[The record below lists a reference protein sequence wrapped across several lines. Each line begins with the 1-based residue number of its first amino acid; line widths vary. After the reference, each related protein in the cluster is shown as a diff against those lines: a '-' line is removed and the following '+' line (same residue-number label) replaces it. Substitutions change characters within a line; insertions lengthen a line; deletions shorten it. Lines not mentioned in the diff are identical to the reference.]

1 MLGVFVGE
9 NEAYRQTFRRAKS
22 ILLIG
27 SCLEKFHASSDIYFG
42 LFRLMFAAHL
52 DCRVSVQGL
61 SYSSD
66 TFCTVLKISKDSSVT
81 VPEVLPVIFRLVK
94 LNIQFEIAA
103 RTSENAAAHTAA
115 NEATAHTCEHSP
127 PASLPNRSAYTAAQR
142 RLSASELS
150 DMNCTTVQGVFHLYD
165 EIMLFRGLCMGDEVV
180 ETLVSL
186 IFLVDDH
193 TLREGEEG
201 SGGISFRSSVFCTFV
216 PVKPVN

>member
-9 NEAYRQTFRRAKS
+9 NEAYRQAFRRAKS

-52 DCRVSVQGL
+52 NCRVSVQGL

-66 TFCTVLKISKDSSVT
+66 TFCTFLKISKDSSVT
-81 VPEVLPVIFRLVK
+81 FPEVLPVIFRLVK

-127 PASLPNRSAYTAAQR
+127 PPASLPNRAAFTASQR

-150 DMNCTTVQGVFHLYD
+150 DMNCTTVQGVKHLYE
-165 EIMLFRGLCMGDEVV
+165 EIMPFRGLCMGDEVV

-201 SGGISFRSSVFCTFV
+201 SGGISFRSSVFV
-216 PVKPVN
+216 LLYQ

>member
-9 NEAYRQTFRRAKS
+9 NEAYRQAFRRAKS
-22 ILLIG
+22 IFLIG
-27 SCLEKFHASSDIYFG
+27 SCLQKFHASSDIYFG

-52 DCRVSVQGL
+52 NCRVSVQGL

-66 TFCTVLKISKDSSVT
+66 TFCTFLKISKDSSVT
-81 VPEVLPVIFRLVK
+81 FPEVLPVIFRLVK

-115 NEATAHTCEHSP
+115 NEATAHTCEQSPP
-127 PASLPNRSAYTAAQR
+127 PASLSNRAAYTAAQR

-150 DMNCTTVQGVFHLYD
+150 DMNCTTVQGVKHLYE
-165 EIMLFRGLCMGDEVV
+165 EIMPFRGLCMGDEVV

-201 SGGISFRSSVFCTFV
+201 SGGISFRSSVFV
-216 PVKPVN
+216 LLYQ